1 MVLREFE
8 DILPGSAE
16 RIFKQFEV
24 QAEHRRR
31 SETKVIASNTFT
43 QKLGAV
49 SASLVGIGGMAG
61 GIWLVSH
68 GRSVTGFGTLVVALG
83 SIAGTFL
90 RQRGVQN
97 TERAAKRSIDELKK
111 N

>member
-1 MVLREFE
+1 MSSFSSQQPDHSIERASGTSSSDTKEVRTTIQTIGYAYSGPLPPPMVLREFE

-31 SETKVIASNTFT
+31 SETTVIASNAFT

-49 SASLVGIGGMAG
+49 SAAVVGTGGMAG
-61 GIWLVSH
+61 GI
-68 GRSVTGFGTLVVALG
+68 
-83 SIAGTFL
+83 
-90 RQRGVQN
+90 
-97 TERAAKRSIDELKK
+97 
-111 N
+111 

>member
-31 SETKVIASNTFT
+31 SETTVIASNAFT

-49 SASLVGIGGMAG
+49 SAAVVGTGGMAG
-61 GIWLVSH
+61 GI
-68 GRSVTGFGTLVVALG
+68 
-83 SIAGTFL
+83 
-90 RQRGVQN
+90 
-97 TERAAKRSIDELKK
+97 
-111 N
+111 